1 MSQNNIN
8 TEQWVKFYY
17 TQNKQLPELFGRYNT
32 GALIVVERD
41 KKDADDEQKK
51 DPTKKQKKETDKF
64 YELYRDDKLLSSGYG
79 FRSLDLVNTLT
90 NIAVTY
96 KDDTTKIRDSVKKI
110 KDTLDL
116 EYIKKNS
123 NLEDAY
129 IVVNTNGRD
138 TKLSVSKILDVE
150 NPFFEDLDVTSA
162 VYNIRYGYASTTD
175 GQDENV
181 QVPITLVNNK
191 PVLDNVS
198 LDIPI
203 GTFIKEITCSFSYK
217 LNDTLGIDKSNCSF
231 NLYTKEGTPRRQ
243 DILPNIDDISGDV
256 KTENVTVT
264 LLLNPN
270 ASESIMPSI
279 DEQTVLSDLK
289 FKVKYGLPSA
299 KKVLYKNTEGAQP
312 IYVKDNFY
320 NRPDTY
326 IELPKIT
333 IEPKLYFISVG
344 IDDNSN
350 EIPLSKL
357 SLNNA
362 VEVESL
368 DDTVK
373 CDYIVNKK
381 NVLLL
386 PKGTTASRAY
396 LVDKKTGQKESI
408 SSAVKYVQQGD
419 AIKTVRVP
427 WIPYTVVDQR
437 GVTEMNLYV
446 VTGLVGLKQS
456 DDMSIVLEVN
466 YNVTDYFQT
475 TTTPLNVANNLTI
488 VGPNEILKDVIDE
501 THENLYWHG
510 VTDLATINLYK

>member
-1 MSQNNIN
+1 MSQHDIN
-8 TEQWVKFYY
+8 REQWVKFYY

-32 GALIVVERD
+32 GALIVVERQKGD
-41 KKDADDEQKK
+41 KVEQ
-51 DPTKKQKKETDKF
+51 QKENNKF

-79 FRSLDLVNTLT
+79 FQSLDIVNTLT

-129 IVVNTNGRD
+129 IVVNTNGSE
-138 TKLSVSKILDVE
+138 TKLSVSKLLDVE
-150 NPFFEDLDVTSA
+150 NPFFEDLDVTSMA
-162 VYNIRYGYASTTD
+162 YNIRYGYASTTG

-203 GTFIKEITCSFSYK
+203 GTFIKEITCSFSYN
-217 LNDTLGIDKSNCSF
+217 LNDTLGIDKSVCSF
-231 NLYTKEGTPRRQ
+231 NLYAKDGTHRRQ
-243 DILPNIDDISGDV
+243 DILPNIDDIGGDV

-264 LLLNPN
+264 LLLNAN

-279 DEQTVLSDLK
+279 DEQTILSDLK
-289 FKVKYGLPSA
+289 FKVKYGLPST
-299 KKVLYKNTEGAQP
+299 KKVLYKKTEGNQP

-326 IELPKIT
+326 IVLPKIT
-333 IEPKLYFISVG
+333 IDPKTYFIHCG
-344 IDDNSN
+344 IDEGSN
-350 EIPLSKL
+350 EIQLSKL
-357 SLNNA
+357 SIDNA
-362 VEVESL
+362 VELESL

-373 CDYIVNKK
+373 CDYTVNKK

-386 PKGTTASRAY
+386 PKGTTVSRAY

-408 SSAVKYVQQGD
+408 SSAVKYVGTGD
-419 AIKTVRVP
+419 TIKTVQVP
-427 WIPYTVVDQR
+427 WMPYTVTDQR

-446 VTGLVGLKQS
+446 VTGLS
-456 DDMSIVLEVN
+456 NITENDDMSILLDIN
-466 YNVTDYFQT
+466 YEPTDYFHTDQT
-475 TTTPLNVANNLTI
+475 VDVSRNPVI
-488 VGPNEILKDVIDE
+488 VDGTDVLKTVIDE

-510 VTDLATINLYK
+510 VTDLSTINLYK

>member
-1 MSQNNIN
+1 MSQHDIN
-8 TEQWVKFYY
+8 REQWVKFYY

-32 GALIVVERD
+32 GALIVVERQKGD
-41 KKDADDEQKK
+41 KVEQ
-51 DPTKKQKKETDKF
+51 QKENNKF

-79 FRSLDLVNTLT
+79 FQSLDIVNTLT

-129 IVVNTNGRD
+129 IVVNTNGSE
-138 TKLSVSKILDVE
+138 TKLSVSKLLDVE

-217 LNDTLGIDKSNCSF
+217 LNDTLGIDKSGCSF
-231 NLYTKEGTPRRQ
+231 NLYTKDGTHRLKE
-243 DILPNIDDISGDV
+243 ILPNIDDIGGDI
-256 KTENVTVT
+256 KTENVSVT
-264 LLLNPN
+264 LLLNTN

-279 DEQTVLSDLK
+279 DGQTILSDLK
-289 FKVKYGLPSA
+289 FKVKYGLPST
-299 KKVLYKNTEGAQP
+299 KKVLYKKTEGNQP

-326 IELPKIT
+326 IVLPKIT
-333 IEPKLYFISVG
+333 IDPKTYFIHCG
-344 IDDNSN
+344 IDEGSN
-350 EIPLSKL
+350 EIQLSKL
-357 SLNNA
+357 SIDNA
-362 VEVESL
+362 VELESL

-386 PKGTTASRAY
+386 PKGTTVSRAY

-408 SSAVKYVQQGD
+408 SSAVKYVQQVD
-419 AIKTVRVP
+419 DIKTVQVP
-427 WIPYTVVDQR
+427 WIPYTVTDQR

-446 VTGLVGLKQS
+446 VTGLVGLTQS
-456 DDMSIVLEVN
+456 DDMSILLDIN
-466 YNVTDYFQT
+466 YEPTDYFQT

-488 VGPNEILKDVIDE
+488 VTPGEVLKTVIDE

-510 VTDLATINLYK
+510 VTDLSTINLYK

>member
-1 MSQNNIN
+1 MSQNDIN
-8 TEQWVKFYY
+8 REQWVKFYY
-17 TQNKQLPELFGRYNT
+17 TKNKQLPELFGRYNT
-32 GALIVVERD
+32 GALIVVERQKGD
-41 KKDADDEQKK
+41 KVEQ
-51 DPTKKQKKETDKF
+51 QKKETNKF

-79 FRSLDLVNTLT
+79 FQSLDIVNTLT

-129 IVVNTNGRD
+129 IVVNTNGID
-138 TKLSVSKILDVE
+138 TKLSVSKLLDVE

-162 VYNIRYGYASTTD
+162 MYNIRYGYASTTD

-191 PVLDNVS
+191 PVDDNVS

-231 NLYTKEGTPRRQ
+231 NLYTKDGTPRRQ
-243 DILPNIDDISGDV
+243 NILPNIDEMNSDGV
-256 KTENVTVT
+256 KTENVSVT
-264 LLLNPN
+264 LLLNAN
-270 ASESIMPSI
+270 ASESVMPSI

-289 FKVKYGLPSA
+289 FKVKYGLPSV
-299 KKVLYKNTEGAQP
+299 KKVLYKNTEVGQP

-326 IELPKIT
+326 IVLPAIT
-333 IEPKLYFISVG
+333 INPKAYFIHCG
-344 IDDNSN
+344 IDEGSN
-350 EIPLSKL
+350 EIQLSKL
-357 SLNNA
+357 SIDNA

-386 PKGTTASRAY
+386 PKGTTVSRAY
-396 LVDKKTGQKESI
+396 LVDKKTGYKESI
-408 SSAVKYVQQGD
+408 SSAVKYVSIGD
-419 AIKTVRVP
+419 AVKTIQVP
-427 WIPYTVVDQR
+427 WIPYTVTDQR

-446 VTGLVGLKQS
+446 VTGLVALKQS
-456 DDMSIVLEVN
+456 DDMSILLDIN
-466 YNVTDYFQT
+466 YESTAYFYVGQT
-475 TTTPLNVANNLTI
+475 VDVSRNLTI
-488 VGPNEILKDVIDE
+488 VDGTDVVKTVIDE
-501 THENLYWHG
+501 SHENLYWHG
-510 VTDLATINLYK
+510 VTDLSAINLYK

>member
-1 MSQNNIN
+1 MSQHDIN
-8 TEQWVKFYY
+8 REQWVKFYY

-32 GALIVVERD
+32 GALIVVERQKGD
-41 KKDADDEQKK
+41 KVEQ
-51 DPTKKQKKETDKF
+51 QKENNKF

-79 FRSLDLVNTLT
+79 FQSLDIVNTLT

-129 IVVNTNGRD
+129 IVVNTNGSE

-217 LNDTLGIDKSNCSF
+217 LNDTLGIDKSGCSF
-231 NLYTKEGTPRRQ
+231 NLYTKDGTHRRQ
-243 DILPNIDDISGDV
+243 DILPNIDELNSDGV
-256 KTENVTVT
+256 KTENVSVT
-264 LLLNPN
+264 LLLNAN

-279 DEQTVLSDLK
+279 DEQTILSDLK
-289 FKVKYGLPSA
+289 FKIKYGIPST
-299 KKVLYKNTEGAQP
+299 KKLLYSDP
-312 IYVKDNFY
+312 VIYVKDNFY

-326 IELPKIT
+326 IVLPKIT
-333 IEPKLYFISVG
+333 IDPKTYFIHCG

-362 VEVESL
+362 VELENL

-386 PKGTTASRAY
+386 PKGTTVSRAY

-408 SSAVKYVQQGD
+408 SSAVKYVGTGD
-419 AIKTVRVP
+419 TIKTVQVP
-427 WIPYTVVDQR
+427 WIPYTVTDQR

-446 VTGLVGLKQS
+446 VTGLVGLTQS
-456 DDMSIVLEVN
+456 DDMSILLDIN
-466 YNVTDYFQT
+466 YEPTDYFQT

-488 VGPNEILKDVIDE
+488 VTPGEVLKTVIDE

-510 VTDLATINLYK
+510 VTDLSTINLYK

>member
-1 MSQNNIN
+1 MSQHDIN
-8 TEQWVKFYY
+8 REQWVKFYY
-17 TQNKQLPELFGRYNT
+17 TKNKQLPELFGRYNT

-41 KKDADDEQKK
+41 KGDKVDEQKK
-51 DPTKKQKKETDKF
+51 DTDKF

-79 FRSLDLVNTLT
+79 FRSLDIVNTLT

-129 IVVNTNGRD
+129 IIVNTNGRE
-138 TKLSVSKILDVE
+138 TKLSVSKLLDVE

-191 PVLDNVS
+191 SVDDNVS

-217 LNDTLGIDKSNCSF
+217 LNDTLGIDKSGCSF
-231 NLYTKEGTPRRQ
+231 NLYAKDGTHRLKE
-243 DILPNIDDISGDV
+243 ILPNIDDIGGDV

-264 LLLNPN
+264 LLLNAN

-289 FKVKYGLPSA
+289 LKVKYGPPTT
-299 KKVLYKNTEGAQP
+299 KKLLYSDP
-312 IYVKDNFY
+312 VIYVKDNFY

-326 IELPKIT
+326 IVLPKIT
-333 IEPKLYFISVG
+333 IDPKTYFIHCG
-344 IDDNSN
+344 IDEGSN
-350 EIPLSKL
+350 EIQLSKL
-357 SLNNA
+357 SIDNA

-386 PKGTTASRAY
+386 PKGTTVSRAY

-419 AIKTVRVP
+419 DVKTVQVP
-427 WIPYTVVDQR
+427 WIPYTVTDQR
-437 GVTEMNLYV
+437 GVTEMNLYI
-446 VTGLVGLKQS
+446 VTGLVGLTQS
-456 DDMSIVLEVN
+456 DDMSILLEIN
-466 YNVTDYFQT
+466 YEPTDYFQT

-488 VGPNEILKDVIDE
+488 VTPGEVLKTVIDE

-510 VTDLATINLYK
+510 VTDLSTINLYK

>member
-1 MSQNNIN
+1 MSQHDIN
-8 TEQWVKFYY
+8 REQWVKFYY

-32 GALIVVERD
+32 GALIVVERQKGD
-41 KKDADDEQKK
+41 KVEQ
-51 DPTKKQKKETDKF
+51 QKENNKF

-79 FRSLDLVNTLT
+79 FQSLDIVNTLT

-129 IVVNTNGRD
+129 IIVNTNGSE
-138 TKLSVSKILDVE
+138 TKLSVSKLLDVE
-150 NPFFEDLDVTSA
+150 NPFFEDLIITSA

-175 GQDENV
+175 GQDDNV

-217 LNDTLGIDKSNCSF
+217 LNDTLGIDKSNCTF
-231 NLYTKEGTPRRQ
+231 NLYTKDGTHRLKE
-243 DILPNIDDISGDV
+243 ILPNIDELNSDGV

-264 LLLNPN
+264 LLLNAN

-279 DEQTVLSDLK
+279 DEQTILSDLK
-289 FKVKYGLPSA
+289 FKVKYGIPST
-299 KKVLYKNTEGAQP
+299 KKVLYKNTEGGQP

-333 IEPKLYFISVG
+333 IDPKTYFIHCG

-350 EIPLSKL
+350 EITLGKL

-362 VEVESL
+362 VELESL
-368 DDTVK
+368 DDTLK

-386 PKGTTASRAY
+386 PKGTTVSRAY

-419 AIKTVRVP
+419 DIKTVQVP
-427 WIPYTVVDQR
+427 WIPYTVTDQR

-446 VTGLVGLKQS
+446 VTGLVGLTQS
-456 DDMSIVLEVN
+456 DDMSILLDIN
-466 YNVTDYFQT
+466 YEPTDYFQSGQRVDVSRN
-475 TTTPLNVANNLTI
+475 PVI
-488 VGPNEILKDVIDE
+488 VDGTDVLKTVIDE
-501 THENLYWHG
+501 THENLYWHS
-510 VTDLATINLYK
+510 VTDLSAINLYK

>member
-1 MSQNNIN
+1 MSQHDISR
-8 TEQWVKFYY
+8 EQWVKFYY

-32 GALIVVERD
+32 GALIVVERQKGD
-41 KKDADDEQKK
+41 KVEQ
-51 DPTKKQKKETDKF
+51 QKKETDKF

-79 FRSLDLVNTLT
+79 FQSLDIVNTLT
-90 NIAVTY
+90 NIATNY

-129 IVVNTNGRD
+129 IVVNTNGSE

-217 LNDTLGIDKSNCSF
+217 LNDTLGIDKSNCTF
-231 NLYTKEGTPRRQ
+231 NLYTKDGTHRRQ
-243 DILPNIDDISGDV
+243 DILPNIDELNSDGV
-256 KTENVTVT
+256 KTENVSVI
-264 LLLNPN
+264 LLLNAN

-279 DEQTVLSDLK
+279 DEQTILSDLK
-289 FKVKYGLPSA
+289 FKVKYGLPST
-299 KKVLYKNTEGAQP
+299 KKVLYKNTEGGQP

-326 IELPKIT
+326 IVLPKIT
-333 IEPKLYFISVG
+333 IDPKTYFIHCG
-344 IDDNSN
+344 IDEGSN
-350 EIPLSKL
+350 EIQLSKL
-357 SLNNA
+357 SIDNA

-386 PKGTTASRAY
+386 PKGTTVSRAY
-396 LVDKKTGQKESI
+396 LVDKNTGQKESI

-419 AIKTVRVP
+419 AIKTVQVP
-427 WIPYTVVDQR
+427 WIPYTVTDQR

-446 VTGLVGLKQS
+446 VTGLS
-456 DDMSIVLEVN
+456 NITENDDMSILLDIN
-466 YNVTDYFQT
+466 YEPTYYFNTDQT
-475 TTTPLNVANNLTI
+475 VDVSRNLTI
-488 VGPNEILKDVIDE
+488 VDGTDVLKTVIDE

-510 VTDLATINLYK
+510 VTDLSTINLYK

>member
-1 MSQNNIN
+1 MSQHDIN
-8 TEQWVKFYY
+8 REQWVKFYY

-32 GALIVVERD
+32 GALIVVERQKGD
-41 KKDADDEQKK
+41 KVEQ
-51 DPTKKQKKETDKF
+51 QKENNKF

-79 FRSLDLVNTLT
+79 FRSLDIVNTLT

-96 KDDTTKIRDSVKKI
+96 KDDTTKIRDSVNKI

-129 IVVNTNGRD
+129 IVVNTNGSE
-138 TKLSVSKILDVE
+138 TKLSVSKLLDVE

-217 LNDTLGIDKSNCSF
+217 LNDTLGIDKSGCTF
-231 NLYTKEGTPRRQ
+231 NLYDKDGTHRLKE
-243 DILPNIDDISGDV
+243 ILPNIDELNSDGV
-256 KTENVTVT
+256 RTENVTVT
-264 LLLNPN
+264 LLLNAN
-270 ASESIMPSI
+270 ASESIMSSI
-279 DEQTVLSDLK
+279 DEQTILSDLK
-289 FKVKYGLPSA
+289 FKVKYGLPST

-326 IELPKIT
+326 IVLPKIT
-333 IEPKLYFISVG
+333 IGPKTYFIHCG

-350 EIPLSKL
+350 EIPLGKL

-362 VEVESL
+362 VELENL

-386 PKGTTASRAY
+386 PKGTTVSGAY

-408 SSAVKYVQQGD
+408 SSAVKYVGTGD
-419 AIKTVRVP
+419 TIKTVQVP

-446 VTGLVGLKQS
+446 ITGLVGLTQS
-456 DDMSIVLEVN
+456 DDMSILLDIN
-466 YNVTDYFQT
+466 YEPTDYFHTDQT
-475 TTTPLNVANNLTI
+475 VDVSRNLTI
-488 VGPNEILKDVIDE
+488 LDGTDVLKTVIDE

-510 VTDLATINLYK
+510 VTDLSTINLYK

>member
-1 MSQNNIN
+1 MSQHDIN
-8 TEQWVKFYY
+8 REQWVKFYY

-32 GALIVVERD
+32 GALIVVERQKGD
-41 KKDADDEQKK
+41 KVEQ
-51 DPTKKQKKETDKF
+51 QKENNKF

-79 FRSLDLVNTLT
+79 FQSLDIVNTLT

-123 NLEDAY
+123 NLEDTY
-129 IVVNTNGRD
+129 IVVNTNGSE
-138 TKLSVSKILDVE
+138 TKLSVSKLLDVE

-217 LNDTLGIDKSNCSF
+217 LNDTLGIDKSGCSF
-231 NLYTKEGTPRRQ
+231 NLYTKDGTHRLKE
-243 DILPNIDDISGDV
+243 ILPNIDELNSDGV
-256 KTENVTVT
+256 RTENVTVT
-264 LLLNPN
+264 LLLNAN

-289 FKVKYGLPSA
+289 FKVKYGLPST
-299 KKVLYKNTEGAQP
+299 KKVLYKKTEGNQP

-326 IELPKIT
+326 IVLPKVT
-333 IEPKLYFISVG
+333 IDPQTYFIHCG

-350 EIPLSKL
+350 EIPLGKL

-362 VEVESL
+362 VELESL

-386 PKGTTASRAY
+386 PKGTTVSRAY

-408 SSAVKYVQQGD
+408 SSAVKYVQQVD
-419 AIKTVRVP
+419 DIKTVQVP
-427 WIPYTVVDQR
+427 WIPYTVTDQR

-446 VTGLVGLKQS
+446 VTGLS
-456 DDMSIVLEVN
+456 NITENDDMSILLDIN
-466 YNVTDYFQT
+466 YEPTDYFQT

-488 VGPNEILKDVIDE
+488 VTPGEVLKTVIDE
-501 THENLYWHG
+501 THENLYWHS
-510 VTDLATINLYK
+510 VTDLSTINLYK

>member
-1 MSQNNIN
+1 MSQHDIN
-8 TEQWVKFYY
+8 REQWVKFYY
-17 TQNKQLPELFGRYNT
+17 TKNKQLPELFGRYNT

-41 KKDADDEQKK
+41 KGDKVDE
-51 DPTKKQKKETDKF
+51 QKKETDKF

-79 FRSLDLVNTLT
+79 FQSLDIVNILT

-129 IVVNTNGRD
+129 IVVNTNGSE
-138 TKLSVSKILDVE
+138 TKLSVSKLLDVE

-175 GQDENV
+175 GLDNTVEI
-181 QVPITLVNNK
+181 PITLVNNK

-217 LNDTLGIDKSNCSF
+217 LNDTLGIDKGNCSF
-231 NLYTKEGTPRRQ
+231 NLYTKDGTHRRQ
-243 DILPNIDDISGDV
+243 DILPNIDELNSDGV

-264 LLLNPN
+264 LLLNAN

-279 DEQTVLSDLK
+279 DEQTILSDLK
-289 FKVKYGLPSA
+289 FKVKYGLPST
-299 KKVLYKNTEGAQP
+299 KKVLYKKTEGNQP

-326 IELPKIT
+326 IVLPKIT
-333 IEPKLYFISVG
+333 IGPQTYFIHCG
-344 IDDNSN
+344 IDEGSN
-350 EIPLSKL
+350 EIQLSKL
-357 SLNNA
+357 SIDNA

-386 PKGTTASRAY
+386 PKVTTVSRAY

-408 SSAVKYVQQGD
+408 SSAVKYVQKGD
-419 AIKTVRVP
+419 DIKTVQVP
-427 WIPYTVVDQR
+427 WMPYTVTDQR

-446 VTGLVGLKQS
+446 VTGLS
-456 DDMSIVLEVN
+456 NITENDDMSILLDIN
-466 YNVTDYFQT
+466 YEPTDYFQT

-488 VGPNEILKDVIDE
+488 VDGTDVLKTVIDE

>member
-1 MSQNNIN
+1 MSQHDIN
-8 TEQWVKFYY
+8 REQWVKFYY

-32 GALIVVERD
+32 GALIVVERQKGD
-41 KKDADDEQKK
+41 KVEQ
-51 DPTKKQKKETDKF
+51 QKRGTDKF

-79 FRSLDLVNTLT
+79 FQSLDIVNTLT

-129 IVVNTNGRD
+129 IIVNTNGSE
-138 TKLSVSKILDVE
+138 TKLSVSKLLDVE

-217 LNDTLGIDKSNCSF
+217 LNDTLGIDKGNCTF
-231 NLYTKEGTPRRQ
+231 NLYTKDGTHRLKE
-243 DILPNIDDISGDV
+243 ILPNIDDIGGDI
-256 KTENVTVT
+256 KTENVSVT
-264 LLLNPN
+264 LLLNTN

-279 DEQTVLSDLK
+279 DGQTILSDLK
-289 FKVKYGLPSA
+289 FKVKYGLPST
-299 KKVLYKNTEGAQP
+299 KKVLYKKTEGNQP

-326 IELPKIT
+326 IVLPKIT
-333 IEPKLYFISVG
+333 IDPQTYFIHCG
-344 IDDNSN
+344 IDESSN
-350 EIPLSKL
+350 EIQLSKL
-357 SLNNA
+357 SIDNA

-368 DDTVK
+368 DDTLK

-381 NVLLL
+381 NVILL
-386 PKGTTASRAY
+386 PKGTTVSGAY

-408 SSAVKYVQQGD
+408 SSAVKYVQKGD
-419 AIKTVRVP
+419 AIKTVQVP
-427 WIPYTVVDQR
+427 WIPYTVTDQR

-446 VTGLVGLKQS
+446 VTGLVGLTQS
-456 DDMSIVLEVN
+456 DDMSILLDIN
-466 YNVTDYFQT
+466 YEPTDYFQSGQRVDVSRN
-475 TTTPLNVANNLTI
+475 PVI
-488 VGPNEILKDVIDE
+488 VDGTDVLKTVIDE
-501 THENLYWHG
+501 THENLYWHS
-510 VTDLATINLYK
+510 VTDLSTINLYK

>member
-1 MSQNNIN
+1 MSQHDIN
-8 TEQWVKFYY
+8 REQWVKFYY
-17 TQNKQLPELFGRYNT
+17 TKNKQLPELFGRYNT
-32 GALIVVERD
+32 GALIVVERQKGD
-41 KKDADDEQKK
+41 KVEQQKK
-51 DPTKKQKKETDKF
+51 DTDKF

-79 FRSLDLVNTLT
+79 FQSLDIVNTLT

-96 KDDTTKIRDSVKKI
+96 KDDTTKIRDNVKKI

-129 IVVNTNGRD
+129 IVVNTNGIE
-138 TKLSVSKILDVE
+138 TKLSVSKLLDVE

-162 VYNIRYGYASTTD
+162 IYNIRYGYASTTD

-217 LNDTLGIDKSNCSF
+217 LNDTLGIDKSGCSF
-231 NLYTKEGTPRRQ
+231 NLYTKDGTHRRQ
-243 DILPNIDDISGDV
+243 DILPNIDDIGGDV

-264 LLLNPN
+264 LLLNAN
-270 ASESIMPSI
+270 AAESVMPSI
-279 DEQTVLSDLK
+279 DEQTILSDLK
-289 FKVKYGLPSA
+289 FKVKYGLPST
-299 KKVLYKNTEGAQP
+299 KKVLYKNTEGGQP

-326 IELPKIT
+326 IVLPKIT
-333 IEPKLYFISVG
+333 IDPQTYFIHCG
-344 IDDNSN
+344 IDEGGN
-350 EIPLSKL
+350 EIQLSKL
-357 SLNNA
+357 SIDNA

-368 DDTVK
+368 GDIVK

-386 PKGTTASRAY
+386 PKGTTVSRAY

-419 AIKTVRVP
+419 DIKTVRVP
-427 WIPYTVVDQR
+427 WMPYTVTDQR

-446 VTGLVGLKQS
+446 VTGLVGLTQS
-456 DDMSIVLEVN
+456 DDMSILLGIN
-466 YNVTDYFQT
+466 YEPTDYFHAGQT
-475 TTTPLNVANNLTI
+475 VDVSRNLTI
-488 VGPNEILKDVIDE
+488 VDSTDVLKTVIDE

-510 VTDLATINLYK
+510 VTDLSTINLYK

>member
-1 MSQNNIN
+1 MSQHDIN
-8 TEQWVKFYY
+8 REQWVKFYY

-32 GALIVVERD
+32 GALIVVERQKGD
-41 KKDADDEQKK
+41 KVDE
-51 DPTKKQKKETDKF
+51 QKKETDKF

-79 FRSLDLVNTLT
+79 FQSLDIVNTLT

-129 IVVNTNGRD
+129 IVVNTNGSE
-138 TKLSVSKILDVE
+138 TKLSVSKLLDVE

-191 PVLDNVS
+191 PVLDNVA

-203 GTFIKEITCSFSYK
+203 GTFVKEITCSFSYK
-217 LNDTLGIDKSNCSF
+217 LNDTLGIDKSGCSF
-231 NLYTKEGTPRRQ
+231 NLYTKDGTHRLKE
-243 DILPNIDDISGDV
+243 ILPNIDDIGGDI
-256 KTENVTVT
+256 KTENVSVT
-264 LLLNPN
+264 LLLNTN

-279 DEQTVLSDLK
+279 DGQTILSDLK
-289 FKVKYGLPSA
+289 FKVKYGLPST
-299 KKVLYKNTEGAQP
+299 KKVLYKKTEGNQP

-326 IELPKIT
+326 IVLPKIT
-333 IEPKLYFISVG
+333 IDPKTYFIHCG
-344 IDDNSN
+344 IDEGSN
-350 EIPLSKL
+350 EIQLSKL
-357 SLNNA
+357 SIDNA

-381 NVLLL
+381 NVILL
-386 PKGTTASRAY
+386 PKGTTVSRAY
-396 LVDKKTGQKESI
+396 LLDKKTGQKESI
-408 SSAVKYVQQGD
+408 SSAVKYVGTGD
-419 AIKTVRVP
+419 TTKTVRVP
-427 WIPYTVVDQR
+427 WIPYTVTDQR

-446 VTGLVGLKQS
+446 VTGLS
-456 DDMSIVLEVN
+456 NITENDDMSILLDIN
-466 YNVTDYFQT
+466 YEPTDYFQT

-488 VGPNEILKDVIDE
+488 VTPGEVLKTVIDE

-510 VTDLATINLYK
+510 VTDLSTINLYK

>member
-1 MSQNNIN
+1 MSQHDIN
-8 TEQWVKFYY
+8 REQWVKFYY

-32 GALIVVERD
+32 GALIVVERQKGD
-41 KKDADDEQKK
+41 KVEQ
-51 DPTKKQKKETDKF
+51 QKENNKF

-79 FRSLDLVNTLT
+79 FQSLDIVNTLT

-129 IVVNTNGRD
+129 IVVNTNGSE
-138 TKLSVSKILDVE
+138 TKLSVSKLLDVE
-150 NPFFEDLDVTSA
+150 NPFFEDLDVISA

-181 QVPITLVNNK
+181 QVQITLVNNK

-217 LNDTLGIDKSNCSF
+217 LNDTLGIDKSGCSF
-231 NLYTKEGTPRRQ
+231 NLYTKDGTHRLKE
-243 DILPNIDDISGDV
+243 ILPNIDELNSDGV
-256 KTENVTVT
+256 RTENVTVT
-264 LLLNPN
+264 LLLNAN

-289 FKVKYGLPSA
+289 FKVKYGLPST
-299 KKVLYKNTEGAQP
+299 KKVLYKNTGGGQP

-326 IELPKIT
+326 IVLPKIT
-333 IEPKLYFISVG
+333 IDPKTYFIHCG
-344 IDDNSN
+344 IDEGSN
-350 EIPLSKL
+350 EIQLSKL
-357 SLNNA
+357 SIDNA

-368 DDTVK
+368 DDTLK

-386 PKGTTASRAY
+386 PKGTTVSGAY

-419 AIKTVRVP
+419 DINTVQVP
-427 WIPYTVVDQR
+427 WIPYTVTDQR

-446 VTGLVGLKQS
+446 VTGLVGLTQS
-456 DDMSIVLEVN
+456 DDMSILLDIN
-466 YNVTDYFQT
+466 YEPTDYFQSGQRVDVSRN
-475 TTTPLNVANNLTI
+475 PVI
-488 VGPNEILKDVIDE
+488 VDGTDVLKTVIDE
-501 THENLYWHG
+501 THENLYWHS
-510 VTDLATINLYK
+510 VTDLSTINLYK

>member
-1 MSQNNIN
+1 MSQHDIN
-8 TEQWVKFYY
+8 REQWVKFYY
-17 TQNKQLPELFGRYNT
+17 TKNKQLPELFGRYNT
-32 GALIVVERD
+32 GALIVVERQKGD
-41 KKDADDEQKK
+41 KVEQ
-51 DPTKKQKKETDKF
+51 QKKETDKF

-79 FRSLDLVNTLT
+79 FQSLDIVNTLT

-110 KDTLDL
+110 KYTLDL

-129 IVVNTNGRD
+129 IVVNTNGSE
-138 TKLSVSKILDVE
+138 TKLSVSKLLDVE

-217 LNDTLGIDKSNCSF
+217 LNDTLGIDKSGCTF
-231 NLYTKEGTPRRQ
+231 NLYAKDGTHRLKE
-243 DILPNIDDISGDV
+243 ILPNIDELNSDGV

-264 LLLNPN
+264 LLLNAN

-279 DEQTVLSDLK
+279 DEQTILSDLK
-289 FKVKYGLPSA
+289 FKVKYGLPST
-299 KKVLYKNTEGAQP
+299 KKLLYSDP
-312 IYVKDNFY
+312 VIYVKDNFY

-326 IELPKIT
+326 ILLPKIT
-333 IEPKLYFISVG
+333 IGPKTYFIHCG

-350 EIPLSKL
+350 EIPLGKL

-362 VEVESL
+362 VELESL
-368 DDTVK
+368 DDTIK

-386 PKGTTASRAY
+386 PKGTAVSRAY

-408 SSAVKYVQQGD
+408 SSCVKYVQKGD
-419 AIKTVRVP
+419 AIKTVQVP
-427 WIPYTVVDQR
+427 WIPYTVTDQR

-446 VTGLVGLKQS
+446 VTGLS
-456 DDMSIVLEVN
+456 NITENDDMSILLDIN
-466 YNVTDYFQT
+466 YEPTDYFHADQT
-475 TTTPLNVANNLTI
+475 VDVSRNLTI
-488 VGPNEILKDVIDE
+488 VDDTDVLKTVIDE
-501 THENLYWHG
+501 THENLYWHS
-510 VTDLATINLYK
+510 VTDLSTINLYK